1 MYYVYILLCSD
12 NKYYIGFTS
21 NHNKRI
27 NEHKKGLSFSTSY
40 RLSFT
45 VKWVGA
51 FQNKEKAIKFEKY
64 LKTGSGIAFKLKR
77 LV

>member
-12 NKYYIGFTS
+12 GKYYVGFSTDY
-21 NHNKRI
+21 NKRI
-27 NEHKKGLSFSTSY
+27 NYHKKGLSFSISY
-40 RLSFT
+40 RLPFK

-51 FQNKEKAIKFEKY
+51 FDEKEKAIKFEKY
-64 LKTGSGIAFKLKR
+64 LKSGSGIAFKLKR